1 MARIFWIPRDL
12 ACLTPHQ
19 FLGVPRGDRSP
30 PRCIPTPIWCLTR
43 GWRRGVNRQSSR
55 RGRSARRR
63 CARERPWEGRSP
75 AGRWR
80 ISAVRGNHDRLKAW
94 PSRSSHRRH
103 SRWRGRHCGGRL
115 GGWQRAR
122 KGKGGVTYRDLD
134 RFEVAQGHTWKDP
147 PGDRVNE
154 TGSGGLPR
162 LQQGNAGQHAV
173 GDAINEGRRGCESR
187 GGWGRWGGS
196 GGSVRARAIAS
207 KLSKVL
213 APSIL
218 HGVQTKRYCVTQSFK
233 TLFF

>member
-1 MARIFWIPRDL
+1 MARIFWKPGDL
-12 ACLTPHQ
+12 ACLMPHQ
-19 FLGVPRGDRSP
+19 FLGAPRGDLGP
-30 PRCIPTPIWCLTR
+30 PRGNPPPIRCHSR
-43 GWRRGVNRQSSR
+43 GRWRGVNHRSSR

-63 CARERPWEGRSP
+63 CARERPREGRSP

-80 ISAVRGNHDRLKAW
+80 ISAVRGNHDRLK
-94 PSRSSHRRH
+94 PQPGRSNHHRH
-103 SRWRGRHCGGRL
+103 PRWGGKHYGGRR

-162 LQQGNAGQHAV
+162 LQQGNAGQHAA

-196 GGSVRARAIAS
+196 GGAVRARSIAS

-218 HGVQTKRYCVTQSFK
+218 HGVQTKRYCVT
-233 TLFF
+233 